1 MQRWPIGETIRY
13 QDGEIHPLVAALPYY
28 DLVPKDPVGNLDF
41 RIEIAE
47 RCLEDEAYR
56 EMILRWCADDFL
68 FFVNV
73 FCYLVEP
80 RDESGDSLLPF
91 ITWANQD
98 PVMAA
103 LAHYVG
109 KRRDICGDKSRAQGA
124 SWMVVALYVW
134 VFLFRKRK
142 VLGFMSKDEIAAD
155 DYKDPNSLGWKFDF
169 IFKNLPTWMQP
180 PGIEVGGPNRNTS
193 NHTWHNPLTDS
204 TIKGYAAN
212 KTSGRSGRCTSF
224 FLDEAAFFGANRDR
238 DALSNLQHVC
248 NNRIVLSTPNGTD
261 IEFHRL
267 IHAPSVWLKVVLDWE
282 DNPSQ
287 NQGKYTSRNGKL
299 EILDLDFE
307 FPPDYDYI
315 LDGIVRSPWF
325 DNECARANH
334 NMVEI
339 NRELRRDHGGSKTRP
354 FPAEALSNALKFCRD
369 PSRVG
374 RLQFERS
381 DPSDI
386 DSMKFRDE
394 PGGALKLWCELDAE
408 GLPPKGLYAVNADVA
423 AGTGSSTSSNSAIQ
437 VFNSLGEQVAEFACN
452 RTPPPK
458 LARLLVA
465 LCYWFGRGQ
474 ATSYANFEKTGPL
487 GTQFSGALKR
497 LQYPN
502 VYHMIDRTKRG
513 GKRSNNP
520 GWHTSK
526 TANTLEPLVNALSD
540 EQIVIRSY
548 DLAKECGEY
557 EFGAGDWEHPG
568 AKSAKDAADQGFN
581 HGDRAVAAGIAVISL
596 IDRNWLPDARPK
608 RRPELR
614 PADAPSK
621 SIAGRQRDAMA
632 RRAERAS
639 SRSCVW

>member
-1 MQRWPIGETIRY
+1 LQRWPLGEEIRFY
-13 QDGEIHPLVAALPYY
+13 DGEVHPLVAALPYY
-28 DLVPKDPVGNLDF
+28 GVVPKEPLAHLDY

-47 RCLEDEAYR
+47 QCASSVAYR
-56 EMILRWCADDFL
+56 EMYLQWCAADFL
-68 FFVNV
+68 FFVNT
-73 FCYLVEP
+73 FCYILEP
-80 RDESGDSLLPF
+80 RDESGDTRLPF
-91 ITWANQD
+91 NTWQNQD

-103 LAHYVG
+103 LAYYLG
-109 KRRDICGDKSRAQGA
+109 RRDVCGDKSRAQGA
-124 SWMVVALYVW
+124 SWIVVALYVW
-134 VFLFRKRK
+134 VLLFHRGK
-142 VLGFMSKDEIAAD
+142 VLGFMSKDEITAD
-155 DYKDPNSLGWKFDF
+155 DPKDPSSLGWKIDF
-169 IFKNLPTWMQP
+169 ILRNLPTWMQP
-180 PGIEVGGPNRNTS
+180 PDIQVGGANRSST
-193 NHTWHNPLTDS
+193 NHTWYNPLTDT

-212 KTSGRSGRCTSF
+212 KTSGRGGRFTSF
-224 FLDEAAFFGANRDR
+224 FLDEAAFFGANRDLE
-238 DALSNLQHVC
+238 AISNLQQTC
-248 NNRIVLSTPNGTD
+248 RNRIVISTPNGTD

-267 IHAPSVWLKVVLDWE
+267 IANASTWLRVVLDWE

-287 NQGKYTSRNGKL
+287 NEGKYTSKDGKL

-315 LDGIVRSPWF
+315 LDGITRSPWF

-354 FPAEALSNALKFCRD
+354 FPEAALSTALRFCRD
-369 PSRVG
+369 PDHQGTLR
-374 RLQFERS
+374 FERS

-386 DSMKFRDE
+386 DSMKWRE
-394 PGGALKLWCELDAE
+394 EKNGPLKLWFHPDTE
-408 GLPPKGLYAVNADVA
+408 GLPPSGTYVVNADVA
-423 AGTGSSTSSNSAIQ
+423 AGTGSSTSSNSCIQ
-437 VFNSLGEQVAEFACN
+437 VFNQIGEQVAEFACN
-452 RTPPPK
+452 KTPPTK
-458 LARLLVA
+458 LARILVA

-497 LQYPN
+497 LQYPH

-513 GKRSNNP
+513 AKRSNNP

-540 EQIVIRSY
+540 EQIVIRSF
-548 DLAKECGEY
+548 DLARECGEY
-557 EFGAGDWEHPG
+557 EFDKSDWVHPG

-596 IDRNWLPDARPK
+596 IDRHMLPDPRPK
-608 RRPELR
+608 RKQEERLS
-614 PADAPSK
+614 DAPHN
-621 SIAGRQRDAMA
+621 SIAGRFRDGLKRKREA
-632 RRAERAS
+632 AE